1 MVTAEVGRMEV
12 KVGEGMPCMGDD
24 VEREARKSIQEN
36 SRDISK
42 ACCFQGVSD
51 VRLQLES
58 DYRA

>member
-1 MVTAEVGRMEV
+1 MEV

-24 VEREARKSIQEN
+24 VEREAPKSIQEN